1 MKGLYQPQAQINVCL
16 RGKFNYK
23 LFVAV
28 IKLQGE
34 GVVLMNNFSQVLSG
48 FRKTRIIA
56 VDNLAD
62 CHSCQQRVWVGCYV
76 NLKFEEHTPLEAL
89 KHLDTKLSK

>member
-1 MKGLYQPQAQINVCL
+1 MKGLYQPQAQINFCL

-34 GVVLMNNFSQVLSG
+34 GIVLMNNILKCSLDSG
-48 FRKTRIIA
+48 R
-56 VDNLAD
+56 
-62 CHSCQQRVWVGCYV
+62 
-76 NLKFEEHTPLEAL
+76 
-89 KHLDTKLSK
+89 